1 MSVGKKNKQQEN
13 VMIEWNDV
21 DGENLFEGKV
31 KIDKV
36 MTHATDLLMFGV
48 PSSDRRGHSNQVSFR
63 IMPIFGDI
71 VEAISEEMPIGW
83 IKNRSA
89 IMRSACVA
97 GLYVFTE
104 VVKQYK
110 DKLKGNV
117 ELSEKDMLLCSE
129 NIIKLT
135 RLIHAMNVI
144 GKKQREIETL
154 NEIDTLYDT
163 VKFSKIENRDDVL
176 KELDE
181 LYGNIEVIFESEY
194 GLMCEQ
200 DMSIAGG
207 EMCG

>member
-71 VEAISEEMPIGW
+71 VEAISEEMPSGW

-97 GLYVFTE
+97 GLYVFIE
-104 VVKQYK
+104 VVRQYK
-110 DKLKGNV
+110 DKLNDTK
-117 ELSEKDMLLCSE
+117 ELSDEQLSSCKD

-135 RLIHAMNVI
+135 RKVHAMNVI
-144 GKKQREIETL
+144 GKKQREVEIF
-154 NEIDTLYDT
+154 NELDNLHDT